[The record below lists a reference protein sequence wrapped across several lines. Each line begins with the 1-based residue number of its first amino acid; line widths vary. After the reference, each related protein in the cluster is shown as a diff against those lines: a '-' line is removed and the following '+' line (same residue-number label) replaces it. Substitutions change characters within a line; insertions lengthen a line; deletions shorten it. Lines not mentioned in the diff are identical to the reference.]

1 MVGDIYK
8 GVPHNLGRE
17 ILHGDVLYYHHRYLY
32 INTIFINLHLVPQ
45 LIIIICTAWVVW
57 KVELH
62 CRSCWADP
70 GQGRPRT
77 CRNIVTASDWGIQR
91 RHISRHTRSHI
102 TSSQLKRDQNLS
114 RIDLYVKLGP
124 RQSATPA
131 AIVLV
136 GRTDQNKDKLA

>member
-1 MVGDIYK
+1 M
-8 GVPHNLGRE
+8 
-17 ILHGDVLYYHHRYLY
+17 HGDVLYYHHRYLY
-32 INTIFINLHLVPQ
+32 INTIFINLHFLPQ

-102 TSSQLKRDQNLS
+102 TSSLLKRDQNLS
-114 RIDLYVKLGP
+114 RKG
-124 RQSATPA
+124 SATQ
-131 AIVLV
+131 VLDNQLPRLPHCYQAEQTKKNMW
-136 GRTDQNKDKLA
+136 GTKS